1 MRGYFDEV
9 GYPRIQI
16 TVQGL
21 RESLTTDGRFHR
33 ADGTPLCSVPDYKP
47 DTMFDGAVSLPAESA
62 LPLGLELI
70 GRSEFVLGDGTL
82 KSELIFLGHAALGR
96 DPLKP
101 VSILLN
107 EGDDI
112 LIGARLLEGKR
123 VTTDYGRGLV
133 EVRPSRSP

>member
-9 GYPRIQI
+9 GYPRIQV

-21 RESLTTDGRFHR
+21 RETLT
-33 ADGTPLCSVPDYKP
+33 ADGCIDM
-47 DTMFDGAVSLPAESA
+47 MFDSAVSLPVELAI
-62 LPLGLELI
+62 PLGLELI
-70 GRSEFVLGDGTL
+70 YQLEIVLGDGTS
-82 KSELIFLGHAALGR
+82 KRELVFLGQAALGR

-101 VSILLN
+101 VPILVN

-112 LIGARLLEGKR
+112 LVGARLLEGKR

-133 EVRPSRSP
+133 DVRPSRST